1 VPIGIAVGAA
11 AAHLLPPR
19 TTAHRGR
26 LDLAGALT
34 LVAGLG
40 TFVYAVAG
48 TAAHG
53 WGSARTLGLLA
64 VAAAALAAFAAIE
77 RRAAAAIL
85 PPRTWRRPA
94 VTASAAVMLGATGVL
109 VGAFFL
115 NSLYL
120 QEVLGDSPLEAGLAF
135 LPLVVAIG
143 LAAHAAPHLLSHA
156 GSRLVAAAGLMIVT
170 GGALALAFAPDRAAY
185 LGDVLPGLLAVGF
198 GVGLTFPAASVTAM
212 DGVGHADA
220 GLVSGVMSTA
230 HELGA
235 AIGTAVLAAVAAGGA
250 TPADGYGTAFLVAA
264 GAAAA
269 LAVAALATVPAVRP
283 SGTMRA
289 AMH

>member
-1 VPIGIAVGAA
+1 
-11 AAHLLPPR
+11 
-19 TTAHRGR
+19 
-26 LDLAGALT
+26 
-34 LVAGLG
+34 
-40 TFVYAVAG
+40 
-48 TAAHG
+48 
-53 WGSARTLGLLA
+53 
-64 VAAAALAAFAAIE
+64 
-77 RRAAAAIL
+77 
-85 PPRTWRRPA
+85 
-94 VTASAAVMLGATGVL
+94 MLGATGLL
-109 VGAFFL
+109 VGTFFL

-120 QEVLGDSPLEAGLAF
+120 QDVLGRSALETGLSF

-143 LAAHAAPHLLSHA
+143 VSAHAAPHLLAHA
-156 GSRLVAAAGLMIVT
+156 GARAVAAGGLLLVAA
-170 GGALALAFAPDRAAY
+170 GALALALAPDHAAY
-185 LGDVLPGLLAVGF
+185 LGDLLPGLLATGL
-198 GVGLTFPAASVTAM
+198 GIGLTFPAASVTAM

-250 TPADGYGTAFLVAA
+250 TPADGYGTAFLVAG